1 MILHA
6 IFLRKGAVSASKKRF
21 VFGLLTML
29 LAGWIAP
36 VGVLADAGG
45 SSLPPGQRT
54 EIFPMP
60 WDPDSLVAEDSKI
73 IFGDDDRIDVYQ
85 ETDPQRL
92 QWAASVCALAYAT
105 DLSERSDGTFVLNP
119 SAYTYAGYPM
129 CAEEPFAKQPLG
141 AFCTGFMVGTDLI
154 ATAGHCIDTPDL
166 VGTKFIFGFAM
177 ADETTPVLAFQ
188 SNQVYT
194 GIEIVGRKLE
204 GDDDYAI
211 VRVDRPITAP
221 KATPLP
227 IREKG
232 AVEVG
237 ENIGI
242 IGHPRGLPMKIA
254 FGAETKVSEND
265 ANAVYFK
272 CNPDGYGGNS
282 GSPVF
287 NANTGEVEG
296 ILVRGPQPGFTYGGT
311 NECLVSLVVDDDFYL
326 QVEVSKITEF
336 SELITENQLTEANYA
351 LRAVPTLTS
360 SDAPVV
366 ALHWENPSGDLFTR
380 VQVLRKANGY
390 AFDPAEAKVIYEG
403 KENAFLDTDVV
414 AGVTYH
420 YTLIVYTVAESGGS
434 ELPRSDFARATAGA
448 LAPSYLTEA
457 FNTASG
463 TPIDL
468 SFSQLTFSP
477 VGAPTGDVGDNS
489 VSGSYEMYTVSYTDN
504 VHELPVAR
512 NDSEGGAY
520 LLSQGE
526 DGWISWN
533 LNNQM
538 FSFFGKRFSTLY
550 IAANGYISPVKTDPN
565 SAENFPGLDA
575 HFANPR
581 ISFLF
586 ADLAPSVGGDI
597 WARYLSDRDVFTYE
611 LVPEH
616 PNALTSAD
624 LKAGTGGSTVQ
635 VELFFDGHIRITYQE
650 ISVKNAI
657 VGLSDGN
664 GVPVDPAT
672 VFVDAEVDRVPTETD
687 FTAFLTQP
695 DQLSF
700 DFNTNAARVQYVD
713 AGEVV
718 EFTSR
723 ALLPVGVTGVPVLTA
738 TWTGEG
744 AAPFGDQQDGSG
756 LFYWQTALGDEGV
769 YWVRVKASLDGQEA
783 YQDVR
788 IVVGDVLV
796 LPEVLNLRI
805 STDSVLEDPT
815 QSRQV
820 DTERALRAGY
830 DYFHPWAIER
840 PDMYG
845 EGDSA
850 LYWYR
855 DGQVVPG
862 LTNMMEVPA
871 RTTRG
876 DEVWHFRV
884 TPVTAAYVVGEEY
897 ISPKVTI
904 AAQPKVFS
912 VSPAYGWVAG
922 GDTVRISGARFDAV
936 LSVTFGGV
944 EVQSIKAISD
954 EEIEVVTPLHVSGKV
969 PVVVTSDAGSGRL
982 LNGFQYIT
990 SLSELPQGDVN
1001 QDAKVNALD
1010 VQLVTNAVLTMTTA
1024 KAGYNCDVNGDGDVN
1039 ALDIQVVINRALG
1052 R

>member
-60 WDPDSLVAEDSKI
+60 WDPDSLVADDSKI
-73 IFGDDDRIDVYQ
+73 LYGDDDRIDVYQ

-92 QWAASVCALAYAT
+92 QWAASVCALVEAPYLT
-105 DLSERSDGTFVLNP
+105 ERSDGIFVLEP
-119 SAYTYAGYPM
+119 SEYTYGGYPV
-129 CAEEPFAKQPLG
+129 CDGEPFANQPLG
-141 AFCTGFMVGTDLI
+141 AFCTGFMVGSDLI

-166 VGTKFIFGFAM
+166 VGTKFVFGFAM
-177 ADETTPVLAFQ
+177 ANETTPVLTFQ
-188 SNQVYT
+188 NNQVYT

-227 IREKG
+227 IREEG
-232 AVEVG
+232 EIGVG
-237 ENIGI
+237 ENVGV
-242 IGHPRGLPMKIA
+242 IGHPVGLPMKIA
-254 FGAETKVSEND
+254 FGENTVVTRNDD
-265 ANAVYFK
+265 AAVYFWA
-272 CNPDGYGGNS
+272 NTDTYGGNS

-287 NANTGEVEG
+287 NATTGVVEG
-296 ILVRGPQPGFTYGGT
+296 ILVRGVAVEFLLQD
-311 NECLVSLVVDDDFYL
+311 ECVVSRVLPDNYPYPE
-326 QVEVSKITEF
+326 EVSKTTEF
-336 SELITENQLTEANYA
+336 SELITENQLTQGSYA
-351 LRAVPTLTS
+351 FRALPTLTS
-360 SDAPVV
+360 ADAPVV
-366 ALHWENPSGDLFTR
+366 ALHWENPAGDLFTR

-390 AFDPAEAKVIYEG
+390 ALDPAEAKVIYEG
-403 KENAFLDTDVV
+403 KGNAFLDTDVV
-414 AGVTYH
+414 ADVTYY

-434 ELPRSDFARATAGA
+434 ELPRSDFARATAGMA
-448 LAPSYLTEA
+448 APGYLTEA

-463 TPIDL
+463 APIDL

-489 VSGSYEMYTVSYTDN
+489 VLGSYEMYTVSYTDN

-512 NDSEGGAY
+512 NDSEGGAT
-520 LLSQGE
+520 LLTLSE
-526 DGWISWN
+526 DGWASWSFN
-533 LNNQM
+533 DQT
-538 FSFFGKRFSTLY
+538 FPFFGKMISTVY
-550 IAANGYISPVKTDPN
+550 VAANGYISTVKPVVN

-575 HFANPR
+575 HFADPR

-586 ADLAPSVGGDI
+586 ADLAPSVGGDL
-597 WARYLSDRDVFTYE
+597 WARGLDDRSVFTYE
-611 LVPEH
+611 LIPEH
-616 PNALTSAD
+616 PNALSSDD
-624 LKAGTGGSTVQ
+624 LKASKGGSTVQ
-635 VELFFDGHIRITYQE
+635 VELFCDGHVRITYQE
-650 ISVKNAI
+650 ISVKNAV

-664 GVPVDPAT
+664 GVPVDPAAI
-672 VFVDAEVDRVPTETD
+672 FVDEEVDRVPTETD
-687 FTAFLTQP
+687 LTASPSQP
-695 DQLSF
+695 DQLNFALETS
-700 DFNTNAARVQYVD
+700 ALGIQYVP
-713 AGEVV
+713 AGEVL
-718 EFTSR
+718 EFVVR
-723 ALLPVGVTGVPVLTA
+723 ALPPEGSTGTPVLTA
-738 TWTGEG
+738 TWTGDG
-744 AAPFGDQQDGSG
+744 AAPFGDQQDGTG
-756 LFYWQTALGDEGV
+756 LFYWQTTLDDEGI
-769 YWVRVKASLDGQEA
+769 YWLRVKATLDGQEA
-783 YQDVR
+783 YQDIRLIIGEVF
-788 IVVGDVLV
+788 VF
-796 LPEVLNLRI
+796 PEALNLRI
-805 STDSVLEDPT
+805 STDSALEDPT

-830 DYFHPWAIER
+830 DYFHPWGIER

-884 TPVTAAYVVGEEY
+884 TPVTTAYVVGEEY

-912 VSPAYGWVAG
+912 LSPAYGWVAG

-982 LNGFQYIT
+982 LNAFQYIT